1 MDALLRRRSMIANSG
16 SSPTPPTPTPTA
28 VDYIETD
35 GTAYINTG
43 VKGNAPMSVKLHDMV
58 PVAPASG
65 NSYVCGCRKDSGNTR
80 LMFCIVSSGKTA
92 GPGYLGSVYSTDIDV
107 SASVDNQTPMTVQC
121 KMKSGSQTFYVK
133 QAGESSYKSKTHST
147 SGANTTNN
155 DIYVFAVN
163 WYGTASVAEEGTR
176 IRVVQVYSDDSFGTL
191 VFDGYAC
198 YYDGEYGLW
207 DRVSDSFF
215 GNAAGSGAF
224 TGPSIQ

>member
-1 MDALLRRRSMIANSG
+1 MDALLRRRQMMLAG
-16 SSPTPPTPTPTA
+16 GSPTPPAPAEPVA

-43 VKGNAPMSVKLHDMV
+43 VKGNAPMSVKLHDLV

-65 NSYVCGCRKDSGNTR
+65 NTYVCGCRKDSGNTR
-80 LMFCIVSSGKTA
+80 LMFCIISSDKKA

-107 SASVDNQTPMTVQC
+107 SASVNNHTPMTVQC

-133 QAGESSYKSKTHST
+133 QAGQSSYTSKTHST
-147 SGANTTNN
+147 SGANTTNT

-163 WYGTASVAEEGTR
+163 WYGTASVSEAGTR
-176 IRVVQVYSDDSFGTL
+176 IRVAQIYSDDSFGTL

-198 YYDGEYGLW
+198 YYDGKYGLW
-207 DRVSDSFF
+207 DRVSDTFF
-215 GNAAGSGAF
+215 GNAAESGAF